1 MSDHAAP
8 DPLSELS
15 GAGWLL
21 IAAGAISIVAGLL
34 AIAYPDITLKL
45 LAIFGGIN
53 LIMMSVLSLVD
64 AFSRHA
70 DSGSRS
76 LSAVLGVLS
85 LIAGLLLLRRP
96 GETLL
101 VLLLIFGIW
110 LVVSG
115 AVQFFRSFG
124 DMAGGFRERA
134 ERVNQLLADRH
145 TAFLVVTS
153 PRPDV
158 IEEAMY
164 FHHRLL
170 DAGLPFGGVVVNR
183 VHRVEDRATAR
194 GLGELLGDELAGRVE
209 ANLDDYR
216 RLAEHERRD
225 LEGLRRRLG
234 RRPMIQ
240 VPELEDEVHDID
252 SLRRVEQHLFA
263 SGGTA

>member
-124 DMAGGFRERA
+124 ELEGRA
-134 ERVNQLLADRH
+134 IRMLA
-145 TAFLVVTS
+145 ALCEIV
-153 PRPDV
+153 
-158 IEEAMY
+158 
-164 FHHRLL
+164 L
-170 DAGLPFGGVVVNR
+170 GVVILSLPEPSLRTVAVIAGIAFVLR
-183 VHRVEDRATAR
+183 GAIAVYAGWQLRRAGAA
-194 GLGELLGDELAGRVE
+194 LAGT
-209 ANLDDYR
+209 
-216 RLAEHERRD
+216 
-225 LEGLRRRLG
+225 
-234 RRPMIQ
+234 
-240 VPELEDEVHDID
+240 
-252 SLRRVEQHLFA
+252 
-263 SGGTA
+263 TAGPAPAA